1 MATIPDTAPTVV
13 KETLNTHNFRDL
25 YPYSRIKA
33 PDPAICVKVRFDKN
47 FTRLEKDIRKLVG
60 ARLESG
66 NLWFQGLSFGASEST
81 LAFLIPGGSSHN
93 LKMSLVPDSTL
104 RILWVWVPKSEAWN
118 AWVAKWKH
126 LPLEIAQQPVLA
138 EYDTADFINGTI
150 SEIGQSVRGSNGV
163 PTLSETN
170 QPVACSY
177 GGCRPS
183 FNSLQMIIFVLRS

>member
-104 RILWVWVPKSEAWN
+104 RILWVLHWSIYELEA
-118 AWVAKWKH
+118 
-126 LPLEIAQQPVLA
+126 
-138 EYDTADFINGTI
+138 G
-150 SEIGQSVRGSNGV
+150 
-163 PTLSETN
+163 
-170 QPVACSY
+170 
-177 GGCRPS
+177 
-183 FNSLQMIIFVLRS
+183 